1 MNVGDIM
8 KIGFIFA
15 LDEELEAFK
24 NKLDVVK
31 ENEIYDLKIYE
42 CNYKNVDC
50 YLIKCGIGKVNAG
63 RVTQILISEYNVD
76 YIINM
81 GVAGSVTK
89 DINTLDVVVG
99 EKLVQHDLD
108 VTLFGHEKGE
118 IPYTGKFFSS
128 DAKLVD
134 IAKKIG
140 NVNVGVIASGDQFIS
155 DQEQGEKIHED
166 FDALC
171 VEMEG
176 AAIAQVCSLCN
187 VPFIVIRAI
196 SDSIYGDNKV
206 SFEEF
211 LVKSSNEGSK
221 FLIKLLNKFIV

>member
-1 MNVGDIM
+1 M

-15 LDEELEAFK
+15 EPEELEAFK
-24 NKLDVVK
+24 NKLEVVK
-31 ENEIYDLKIYE
+31 ENNIYDLVVYE

-63 RVTQILISEYNVD
+63 RVTQILISEYKVD
-76 YIINM
+76 YIVNM
-81 GVAGSVTK
+81 GVAGSITK
-89 DINTLDVVVG
+89 EINAMDIVVG
-99 EKLVQHDLD
+99 EKLVQHDFD
-108 VTLFGHEKGE
+108 ITLFGHDKGE
-118 IPYTGKFFSS
+118 IPYTGRYFSS
-128 DAKLVD
+128 DVKLVE

-140 NVNVGVIASGDQFIS
+140 KVNVGVIASGDIFVS
-155 DQEQGEKIHED
+155 NQEQGEKIHED

-211 LVKSSNEGSK
+211 LVKSSNEGAK
-221 FLIKLLNKFIV
+221 FLMKLLDKFID